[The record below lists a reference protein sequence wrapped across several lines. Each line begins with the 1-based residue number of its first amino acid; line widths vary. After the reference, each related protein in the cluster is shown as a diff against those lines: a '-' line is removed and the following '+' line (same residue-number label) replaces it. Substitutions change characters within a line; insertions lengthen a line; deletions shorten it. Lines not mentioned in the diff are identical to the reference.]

1 MSQEGCYYVLRVGRA
16 GAPRRRGGRAEP
28 RDFAAWAGRGVGL
41 STNHYRGPH
50 LNYFFPTL
58 YVFAIPKLSTSFAF

>member
-28 RDFAAWAGRGVGL
+28 RDFAAWAGGALDFQLITTAAR
-41 STNHYRGPH
+41 
-50 LNYFFPTL
+50 
-58 YVFAIPKLSTSFAF
+58 I